1 MAGRDADPFWWI
13 CLTDILMLAK
23 VTECPRWFFI
33 ISTSYSRAPWGK
45 NIEKIKS
52 GKDMLQCCM
61 LHESRVCCSK
71 WLNFTNC
78 FLSHKYETRA
88 LRCTFF
94 YVSRSTRTEL
104 MAPKQ
109 KWFKQF
115 GSNFRVPLFRN
126 RKCPRS
132 QICHWNTLWLDEHI
146 QQVWKWLGWVRSDL
160 VEIEPVFGGRI
171 HMPSKRMIY
180 TILEHC

>member
-78 FLSHKYETRA
+78 FLSRKYETRA

-94 YVSRSTRTEL
+94 MSLGQLEQNL
-104 MAPKQ
+104 
-109 KWFKQF
+109 W
-115 GSNFRVPLFRN
+115 PLN
-126 RKCPRS
+126 K
-132 QICHWNTLWLDEHI
+132 
-146 QQVWKWLGWVRSDL
+146 SDL
-160 VEIEPVFGGRI
+160 SSSGQTSGSHCSGTGSAQDLKFTTETRFGW
-171 HMPSKRMIY
+171 MNTYSKFENDWVKWGQIW
-180 TILEHC
+180 